1 MITINAKF
9 SQEMQSL
16 GLIGRVGENAS
27 RQIVFD
33 CSEVLTEFSGA
44 SILCVLRRSKDE
56 MPYTADVTM
65 SGTNATLT
73 LTDTDLAVAGYL
85 SIELRAIKDGVVY
98 KSSVFTGTVALSLYG
113 DADKPGEVVRDVLDR
128 VDAALNAAEATKNQ
142 LESALGD
149 VTAAVGSANT
159 AANNA
164 QSVAD
169 NVQAKLDNGDFVGE
183 QGPKGDKGDT
193 GPKGATGDKGEKGDT
208 GAQGEKGDKGDT
220 GSQGER
226 GQKGDQGAQGPQGP
240 QGVSGVYVGSGDMPD
255 GYDIQIDPSGTFTPV
270 GTGDMAK
277 SVYDTDGNGIV
288 DNAERLGGKAPSEY
302 ADAGSLTALQ
312 GTVDGHGDQIGALQT
327 AVDGKAPAVHTHA
340 IADVTGLQAALN
352 GKGTGDMKKSV
363 YDADGDG
370 VVDNAQ
376 KLDGKA
382 ATEFAAAVHGHEIS
396 DVNGLQAKLD
406 TIPAAYTLPKA
417 TRTSLGG
424 VRIIGALEVDS
435 SGQVWIRTTNESAK
449 RVGIASFTNSD
460 GTEYLGIYCGDGLEI
475 DSDGKLKNAY
485 SMTYSNGT
493 LAITGPS

>member
-85 SIELRAIKDGVVY
+85 NIELRAIKNGVVY

-142 LESALGD
+142 LELALGD
-149 VTAAVGSANT
+149 VTTAVGSANT

-164 QSVAD
+164 QTVAD
-169 NVQAKLDNGDFVGE
+169 TVQAKLDNGDFVGA
-183 QGPKGDKGDT
+183 QGPKGDPGTT
-193 GPKGATGDKGEKGDT
+193 GPKGEPGPKGDT
-208 GAQGEKGDKGDT
+208 GAT
-220 GSQGER
+220 
-226 GQKGDQGAQGPQGP
+226 GP

-277 SVYDTDGNGIV
+277 SVYDTDDNGIV
-288 DNAERLGGKAPSEY
+288 DNAEKLE
-302 ADAGSLTALQ
+302 
-312 GTVDGHGDQIGALQT
+312 GHAASYFAQAT
-327 AVDGKAPAVHTHA
+327 HSHA
-340 IADVTGLQAALN
+340 IADVNGLQAALN
-352 GKGTGDMKKSV
+352 ATGDMKKSV
-363 YDADGDG
+363 YDADNDG

-376 KLDGKA
+376 KLDGKTA
-382 ATEFAAAVHGHEIS
+382 AQFAAASHSHAIS
-396 DVNGLQAKLD
+396 
-406 TIPAAYTLPKA
+406 
-417 TRTSLGG
+417 
-424 VRIIGALEVDS
+424 
-435 SGQVWIRTTNESAK
+435 
-449 RVGIASFTNSD
+449 
-460 GTEYLGIYCGDGLEI
+460 
-475 DSDGKLKNAY
+475 
-485 SMTYSNGT
+485 
-493 LAITGPS
+493 AITGLQTALDNKASVSTYSASLPSTGWTGDAAPYTQEVAVTGITAADTPLVDIVQIGSEATDEPMREAWGVVTRIVTGAGKITAYASEKPTVNIPIQLKVVKNNG

>member
-33 CSEVLTEFSGA
+33 CSEVLTEFPGA

-85 SIELRAIKDGVVY
+85 NIELRAIKNGVVY

-142 LESALGD
+142 LELALGD
-149 VTAAVGSANT
+149 VTTAVGSANT

-164 QSVAD
+164 QTVAD
-169 NVQAKLDNGDFVGE
+169 TVQTKLDNGEFVGA
-183 QGPKGDKGDT
+183 K
-193 GPKGATGDKGEKGDT
+193 
-208 GAQGEKGDKGDT
+208 GEKGDKGDT
-220 GSQGER
+220 GAQ
-226 GQKGDQGAQGPQGP
+226 GDQGAQGPTGPQGP

-277 SVYDTDGNGIV
+277 SVYDTDDNGIV
-288 DNAERLGGKAPSEY
+288 DNAEKLE
-302 ADAGSLTALQ
+302 
-312 GTVDGHGDQIGALQT
+312 GHAASYFAQAT
-327 AVDGKAPAVHTHA
+327 HSHA
-340 IADVTGLQAALN
+340 IADVNGLQAALN
-352 GKGTGDMKKSV
+352 ATGDMKKSV

-376 KLDGKA
+376 KLDGKTA
-382 ATEFAAAVHGHEIS
+382 AQFAAAQHTQAIGTI
-396 DVNGLQAKLD
+396 NGLQDALD
-406 TIPAAYTLPKA
+406 GKAAAAHAHAIADVTGLQAALDGKINTTYTLSITGNAIILTPNSGDAQQITIPIATASALGLVKIGTGLAIAA
-417 TRTSLGG
+417 
-424 VRIIGALEVDS
+424 
-435 SGQVWIRTTNESAK
+435 
-449 RVGIASFTNSD
+449 D
-460 GTEYLGIYCGDGLEI
+460 GTI
-475 DSDGKLKNAY
+475 SNAY

>member
-85 SIELRAIKDGVVY
+85 NIELRAVKNGVVY

-142 LESALGD
+142 LELALGD
-149 VTAAVGSANT
+149 VTTAVGSANT

-164 QSVAD
+164 QTVAD
-169 NVQAKLDNGDFVGE
+169 TVQAKLDNGDFVGA
-183 QGPKGDKGDT
+183 T
-193 GPKGATGDKGEKGDT
+193 GPAGST
-208 GAQGEKGDKGDT
+208 GAD
-220 GSQGER
+220 
-226 GQKGDQGAQGPQGP
+226 
-240 QGVSGVYVGSGDMPD
+240 GVSPTVAVSKTGKVATVTITDKDGEHTFTVNDGADGSGSGDMMKAT
-255 GYDIQIDPSGTFTPV
+255 YDSN
-270 GTGDMAK
+270 
-277 SVYDTDGNGIV
+277 GNGIV
-288 DNAERLGGKAPSEY
+288 DNAEKLE
-302 ADAGSLTALQ
+302 
-312 GTVDGHGDQIGALQT
+312 GHAASYFAQAT
-327 AVDGKAPAVHTHA
+327 HSHA
-340 IADVTGLQAALN
+340 IADVNGLQAALN
-352 GKGTGDMKKSV
+352 ATGDMKKSV

-376 KLDGKA
+376 KLDGKTA
-382 ATEFAAAVHGHEIS
+382 AQFAAAQHTQAIGTI
-396 DVNGLQAKLD
+396 NGLQDALD
-406 TIPAAYTLPKA
+406 GKATAALYTLTLPSTGWTGDAAPYAQEVAVTGITAADTPLVDIVQTGAEA
-417 TRTSLGG
+417 TDEPMREAWG
-424 VRIIGALEVDS
+424 VVTRIVAGA
-435 SGQVWIRTTNESAK
+435 GKITAY
-449 RVGIASFTNSD
+449 ASEKPAVN
-460 GTEYLGIYCGDGLEI
+460 IPI
-475 DSDGKLKNAY
+475 QLKVVKN
-485 SMTYSNGT
+485 NG
-493 LAITGPS
+493 

>member
-85 SIELRAIKDGVVY
+85 SIELRAIKNGVVY

-142 LESALGD
+142 LELALGD
-149 VTAAVGSANT
+149 VTTAVGSANT

-164 QSVAD
+164 QTVAD
-169 NVQAKLDNGDFVGE
+169 TVQAKLDNGDFVGA
-183 QGPKGDKGDT
+183 T
-193 GPKGATGDKGEKGDT
+193 GPAGST
-208 GAQGEKGDKGDT
+208 GAD
-220 GSQGER
+220 
-226 GQKGDQGAQGPQGP
+226 
-240 QGVSGVYVGSGDMPD
+240 GVSPTVDVSKTGKVATVTITDKDGEHTFTVNDGADGSGSGDMMKAT
-255 GYDIQIDPSGTFTPV
+255 YDSN
-270 GTGDMAK
+270 
-277 SVYDTDGNGIV
+277 GNGIV
-288 DNAERLGGKAPSEY
+288 DNAEKLE
-302 ADAGSLTALQ
+302 
-312 GTVDGHGDQIGALQT
+312 GHAASYFAQAT
-327 AVDGKAPAVHTHA
+327 HSHA
-340 IADVTGLQAALN
+340 IADVNGLQEELN
-352 GKGTGDMKKSV
+352 GKGAGDMKKSV

-376 KLDGKA
+376 KLDGKTA
-382 ATEFAAAVHGHEIS
+382 AQFAAAQHSHDMSQVSGLSSALTGKADAVHSHEIA

-424 VRIIGALEVDS
+424 VKIIGALEVDS
-435 SGQVWIRTTNESAK
+435 TGQVWIRTTNESAK

-460 GTEYLGIYCGDGLEI
+460 GTEYLGIYCGDGIEI

>member
-85 SIELRAIKDGVVY
+85 SIELRAIKNGVVY

-142 LESALGD
+142 LELVLGD
-149 VTAAVGSANT
+149 VTTAVGSANT

-164 QSVAD
+164 QTVAD
-169 NVQAKLDNGDFVGE
+169 TVQAKLDNGEFVGA
-183 QGPKGDKGDT
+183 K
-193 GPKGATGDKGEKGDT
+193 
-208 GAQGEKGDKGDT
+208 GEKGDKGDT
-220 GSQGER
+220 GAQGER
-226 GQKGDQGAQGPQGP
+226 GQKGDQGAQGPTGPQGP

-277 SVYDTDGNGIV
+277 SVYDTDDNGIV
-288 DNAERLGGKAPSEY
+288 DNAEKLE
-302 ADAGSLTALQ
+302 
-312 GTVDGHGDQIGALQT
+312 GHAASYFAQAT
-327 AVDGKAPAVHTHA
+327 HSHA
-340 IADVTGLQAALN
+340 IADVNGLQAALN
-352 GKGTGDMKKSV
+352 ATGDMKKSV

-376 KLDGKA
+376 KLDGKTA
-382 ATEFAAAVHGHEIS
+382 AQFAAAQHTQAIGTI
-396 DVNGLQAKLD
+396 NGLQDALD
-406 TIPAAYTLPKA
+406 GKAAAAHAHAIADVTGLQAALDGKINTTYTLSITGNEIVLTPSSGDAQQITIPNATASALGLVKIGTGLAIAA
-417 TRTSLGG
+417 
-424 VRIIGALEVDS
+424 
-435 SGQVWIRTTNESAK
+435 
-449 RVGIASFTNSD
+449 D
-460 GTEYLGIYCGDGLEI
+460 GTI
-475 DSDGKLKNAY
+475 SNAY

>member
-73 LTDTDLAVAGYL
+73 LTNTDLAVAGYL
-85 SIELRAIKDGVVY
+85 NIELRAVKNGVVY

-128 VDAALNAAEATKNQ
+128 VDATLTAAEATRSQ
-142 LESALGD
+142 LATALEGVD
-149 VTAAVGSANT
+149 GAVSSANT

-164 QSVAD
+164 QTVAD
-169 NVQAKLDNGDFVGE
+169 TVQAKLDNGEFVGA
-183 QGPKGDKGDT
+183 K
-193 GPKGATGDKGEKGDT
+193 
-208 GAQGEKGDKGDT
+208 GEKGDKGDT
-220 GSQGER
+220 GAQGER
-226 GQKGDQGAQGPQGP
+226 GQKGDQGAQGPTGPQGP

-255 GYDIQIDPSGTFTPV
+255 GYDIQIDPSGTFTPI

-277 SVYDTDGNGIV
+277 SVYDTDDNGIV
-288 DNAERLGGKAPSEY
+288 DNAEKLE
-302 ADAGSLTALQ
+302 
-312 GTVDGHGDQIGALQT
+312 GHAASYFAQAT
-327 AVDGKAPAVHTHA
+327 HSHA
-340 IADVTGLQAALN
+340 ITDVNGLQAALN
-352 GKGTGDMKKSV
+352 ATGDMKKSV

-376 KLDGKA
+376 KLDGRTA
-382 ATEFAAAVHGHEIS
+382 AQFAAAQHSHDMSQVSGLSSALTGKADAAHSHEIA

-424 VRIIGALEVDS
+424 VKIIGALAVDS
-435 SGQVWIRTTNESAK
+435 TGQVWIRTTNESAK

>member
-85 SIELRAIKDGVVY
+85 NIELRAIKNGVVY

-142 LESALGD
+142 LELALGD
-149 VTAAVGSANT
+149 VTTAVGSANT

-164 QSVAD
+164 QTVAD
-169 NVQAKLDNGDFVGE
+169 TVQAKLDNGDFVGA
-183 QGPKGDKGDT
+183 T
-193 GPKGATGDKGEKGDT
+193 GPDGPT
-208 GAQGEKGDKGDT
+208 GAD
-220 GSQGER
+220 
-226 GQKGDQGAQGPQGP
+226 
-240 QGVSGVYVGSGDMPD
+240 GVSPTVAVSKTGKVATVTITDKDGEHTFTVNDGADGSGSGDMMKAT
-255 GYDIQIDPSGTFTPV
+255 YDSN
-270 GTGDMAK
+270 
-277 SVYDTDGNGIV
+277 GNGIV
-288 DNAERLGGKAPSEY
+288 DNAEKLE
-302 ADAGSLTALQ
+302 
-312 GTVDGHGDQIGALQT
+312 GHAASYFAQAT
-327 AVDGKAPAVHTHA
+327 HSHA
-340 IADVTGLQAALN
+340 IADVNGLQAALN
-352 GKGTGDMKKSV
+352 ATGDMKKSV

-376 KLDGKA
+376 KLDGKTA
-382 ATEFAAAVHGHEIS
+382 AQFAAAQHSHDMSQVSGLSSALTGKANAAHSHEIA
-396 DVNGLQAKLD
+396 DVNGLQAALD
-406 TIPAAYTLPKA
+406 GKATAALYTLTLPSTGWTGDA
-417 TRTSLGG
+417 APYTQ
-424 VRIIGALEVDS
+424 EVA
-435 SGQVWIRTTNESAK
+435 VT
-449 RVGIASFTNSD
+449 GITAADTPLVD
-460 GTEYLGIYCGDGLEI
+460 IVQTGTEVTDEPMREAWGVVTRMVTGA
-475 DSDGKLKNAY
+475 GKITAYASEKPTVDVPIQLKVVKN
-485 SMTYSNGT
+485 NG
-493 LAITGPS
+493 

>member
-85 SIELRAIKDGVVY
+85 NIELRAIKNGVVY

-142 LESALGD
+142 LELALGD
-149 VTAAVGSANT
+149 VTTAVGSANT

-164 QSVAD
+164 QTVAD
-169 NVQAKLDNGDFVGE
+169 TVQTKLDNGDFVGA
-183 QGPKGDKGDT
+183 T
-193 GPKGATGDKGEKGDT
+193 GPAGST
-208 GAQGEKGDKGDT
+208 GAD
-220 GSQGER
+220 
-226 GQKGDQGAQGPQGP
+226 
-240 QGVSGVYVGSGDMPD
+240 GVSPTVAVSKTGKVATVTITDKDGEHTFTVNDGADGSGSGDMMKAT
-255 GYDIQIDPSGTFTPV
+255 YDSN
-270 GTGDMAK
+270 
-277 SVYDTDGNGIV
+277 GNGIV
-288 DNAERLGGKAPSEY
+288 DNAEKLE
-302 ADAGSLTALQ
+302 
-312 GTVDGHGDQIGALQT
+312 GHAASYFAQAT
-327 AVDGKAPAVHTHA
+327 HSHA
-340 IADVTGLQAALN
+340 IADVNGLQAALN
-352 GKGTGDMKKSV
+352 ATGDMKKSV

-376 KLDGKA
+376 KLDGKTA
-382 ATEFAAAVHGHEIS
+382 AQFAAAQHSHDMSQVSGLSSALTGKANAAHSHEIA
-396 DVNGLQAKLD
+396 DVNGLQAALD
-406 TIPAAYTLPKA
+406 DKINTTYTLSITGNAIVLTPSSGAAQQITIPIATASALGLVKIGTGLAIAA
-417 TRTSLGG
+417 
-424 VRIIGALEVDS
+424 
-435 SGQVWIRTTNESAK
+435 
-449 RVGIASFTNSD
+449 D
-460 GTEYLGIYCGDGLEI
+460 GTI
-475 DSDGKLKNAY
+475 SNAY

>member
-85 SIELRAIKDGVVY
+85 NIELRAIKNGVVY

-128 VDAALNAAEATKNQ
+128 VDATLNAAEATKNQ
-142 LESALGD
+142 LELALGD
-149 VTAAVGSANT
+149 VTTAVGSANT

-164 QSVAD
+164 QTVAD
-169 NVQAKLDNGDFVGE
+169 TVQAKLNNGEFVGA
-183 QGPKGDKGDT
+183 K
-193 GPKGATGDKGEKGDT
+193 
-208 GAQGEKGDKGDT
+208 GEKGDKGDT
-220 GSQGER
+220 GAQGER
-226 GQKGDQGAQGPQGP
+226 GQKGDQGAQGPTGPQGP

-277 SVYDTDGNGIV
+277 SVYDTDNNGIV
-288 DNAERLGGKAPSEY
+288 DNAEKLE
-302 ADAGSLTALQ
+302 
-312 GTVDGHGDQIGALQT
+312 GHAASYFAQAT
-327 AVDGKAPAVHTHA
+327 HSHA
-340 IADVTGLQAALN
+340 IADVNGLQAALN
-352 GKGTGDMKKSV
+352 ATGDMKKSV
-363 YDADGDG
+363 YDADDDG

-376 KLDGKA
+376 KLGGKSA
-382 ATEFAAAVHGHEIS
+382 SEFAAAVHSHEIA

-435 SGQVWIRTTNESAK
+435 TGQVWIRTTNESAK

-460 GTEYLGIYCGDGLEI
+460 RTEYLGIYCGDGLEI

>member
-85 SIELRAIKDGVVY
+85 NIELRAIKNGVVY

-142 LESALGD
+142 LELALGD
-149 VTAAVGSANT
+149 VTTAVGSANT

-164 QSVAD
+164 QTVAD
-169 NVQAKLDNGDFVGE
+169 TVQTKLDNGDFVGA
-183 QGPKGDKGDT
+183 T
-193 GPKGATGDKGEKGDT
+193 GPAGST
-208 GAQGEKGDKGDT
+208 GADGMSPTVAVSKTGKVATVTITDKDGEHTFTVNDGAD
-220 GSQGER
+220 GS
-226 GQKGDQGAQGPQGP
+226 
-240 QGVSGVYVGSGDMPD
+240 GSGDMMKAT
-255 GYDIQIDPSGTFTPV
+255 YDSN
-270 GTGDMAK
+270 
-277 SVYDTDGNGIV
+277 GNGIV
-288 DNAERLGGKAPSEY
+288 DNAEKLE
-302 ADAGSLTALQ
+302 
-312 GTVDGHGDQIGALQT
+312 GHAASYFAQAT
-327 AVDGKAPAVHTHA
+327 HSHA
-340 IADVTGLQAALN
+340 IADVNGLQEELS
-352 GKGTGDMKKSV
+352 GKGAGDMKKSV

-376 KLDGKA
+376 KLDGKTA
-382 ATEFAAAVHGHEIS
+382 AQFAAAQHSHAIS
-396 DVNGLQAKLD
+396 
-406 TIPAAYTLPKA
+406 
-417 TRTSLGG
+417 
-424 VRIIGALEVDS
+424 
-435 SGQVWIRTTNESAK
+435 
-449 RVGIASFTNSD
+449 
-460 GTEYLGIYCGDGLEI
+460 
-475 DSDGKLKNAY
+475 
-485 SMTYSNGT
+485 
-493 LAITGPS
+493 AITGLQTALDGKATTALYALTLLSTGWTGDAVPYAQEVTVTDITAADTPLVDIVQTGTEATDEPMREAWGVVTRIVTGAGKITAYASEKPTVNIPIQLKVVKNNG

>member
-85 SIELRAIKDGVVY
+85 NIELRAVKNGVVY

-142 LESALGD
+142 LELALGD
-149 VTAAVGSANT
+149 VTTAVGSANT

-164 QSVAD
+164 QIVAD
-169 NVQAKLDNGDFVGE
+169 TVQAKLDNGDFVGA
-183 QGPKGDKGDT
+183 T
-193 GPKGATGDKGEKGDT
+193 GPAGST
-208 GAQGEKGDKGDT
+208 GAD
-220 GSQGER
+220 
-226 GQKGDQGAQGPQGP
+226 
-240 QGVSGVYVGSGDMPD
+240 GVSPTVAVSKTGKVATVTITDKDGEHTFTVNDGADGSGSGDMMKAT
-255 GYDIQIDPSGTFTPV
+255 YDSN
-270 GTGDMAK
+270 
-277 SVYDTDGNGIV
+277 GNGIV
-288 DNAERLGGKAPSEY
+288 DNAEKLE
-302 ADAGSLTALQ
+302 
-312 GTVDGHGDQIGALQT
+312 GHAASYFAQAT
-327 AVDGKAPAVHTHA
+327 HSHA
-340 IADVTGLQAALN
+340 IADVNGLQAALN
-352 GKGTGDMKKSV
+352 ATGDMKKSV

-376 KLDGKA
+376 KLDGKTA
-382 ATEFAAAVHGHEIS
+382 AQFAAAQHTQAIGTI
-396 DVNGLQAKLD
+396 NGLQDALD
-406 TIPAAYTLPKA
+406 GKAAAAHAHAIADVTGLQAALDGKINTTYTLSITGNAIVLTPSSGDAQQITIPIATASALGLVKIGTGLAIAA
-417 TRTSLGG
+417 
-424 VRIIGALEVDS
+424 
-435 SGQVWIRTTNESAK
+435 
-449 RVGIASFTNSD
+449 D
-460 GTEYLGIYCGDGLEI
+460 GTI
-475 DSDGKLKNAY
+475 SNAY
-485 SMTYSNGT
+485 SMAYSNGT

>member
-85 SIELRAIKDGVVY
+85 NIELRAIKNGVVY

-113 DADKPGEVVRDVLDR
+113 DADRPGEVVRDVLDR

-149 VTAAVGSANT
+149 VTTAVGSANT

-164 QSVAD
+164 QTVAD
-169 NVQAKLDNGDFVGE
+169 TVQTKLDNGDFVGA
-183 QGPKGDKGDT
+183 T
-193 GPKGATGDKGEKGDT
+193 GPAGST
-208 GAQGEKGDKGDT
+208 GAD
-220 GSQGER
+220 
-226 GQKGDQGAQGPQGP
+226 
-240 QGVSGVYVGSGDMPD
+240 GVSPTVAVSKTGKVATVTITDKDGEHTFTVNDGADGSGSGDMMKAT
-255 GYDIQIDPSGTFTPV
+255 YDSN
-270 GTGDMAK
+270 
-277 SVYDTDGNGIV
+277 GNGIV
-288 DNAERLGGKAPSEY
+288 DNAEKLE
-302 ADAGSLTALQ
+302 
-312 GTVDGHGDQIGALQT
+312 GHAASYFAQAT
-327 AVDGKAPAVHTHA
+327 HSHA
-340 IADVTGLQAALN
+340 IADVNGLQEELN
-352 GKGTGDMKKSV
+352 GKGAGDMKKSV

-376 KLDGKA
+376 KLDGKTA
-382 ATEFAAAVHGHEIS
+382 AQFAAAQHTQAIGTI
-396 DVNGLQAKLD
+396 NGLQDALD
-406 TIPAAYTLPKA
+406 GKAAAAHAHAIADVTGLQAALDGKINTTYTLSITGNAIVLTP
-417 TRTSLGG
+417 
-424 VRIIGALEVDS
+424 S
-435 SGQVWIRTTNESAK
+435 SGDAQQIEIPLATASALGLVK
-449 RVGIASFTNSD
+449 IGTGLAIAAD
-460 GTEYLGIYCGDGLEI
+460 GTI
-475 DSDGKLKNAY
+475 SNAY